1 MIIQSTEKSLKLRNK
16 LKNAKVDSSY
26 IEIENNNIFNAIK
39 KSKLQQKNL
48 TLSSLSQFKI
58 WRFNE

>member
-16 LKNAKVDSSY
+16 LKNAKVHSSY

-58 WRFNE
+58 WR